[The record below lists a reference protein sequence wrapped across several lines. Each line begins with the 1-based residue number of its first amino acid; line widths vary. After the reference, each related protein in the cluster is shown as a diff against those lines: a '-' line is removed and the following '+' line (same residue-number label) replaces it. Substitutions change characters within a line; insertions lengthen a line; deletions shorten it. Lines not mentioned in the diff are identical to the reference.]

1 MTFHVPC
8 DTMSSGIGMT
18 TDLALK
24 WFFTSMRY
32 KVLLQKRFE
41 DKAFLT
47 NTAKE
52 PTFSCMICNMIPPR
66 YLEAEAFSTVGAE
79 IGFLCRLNSFSMGH
93 PHVIISALFGT
104 KLLPTIRTHNLF
116 TAFVFFVLTF
126 MKF

>member
-1 MTFHVPC
+1 MVCQLTPPSKTSHVSFFHVFFE
-8 DTMSSGIGMT
+8 MLFHGIGIT
-18 TDLALK
+18 TGLALK

-79 IGFLCRLNSFSMGH
+79 IGFLCRLNYFSMGH
-93 PHVIISALFGT
+93 PHVII
-104 KLLPTIRTHNLF
+104 
-116 TAFVFFVLTF
+116 
-126 MKF
+126 